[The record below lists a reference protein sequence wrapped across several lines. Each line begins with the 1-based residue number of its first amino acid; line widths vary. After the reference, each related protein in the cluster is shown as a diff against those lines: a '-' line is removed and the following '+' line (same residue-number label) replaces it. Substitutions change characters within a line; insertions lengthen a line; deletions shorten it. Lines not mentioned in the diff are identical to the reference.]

1 MELFG
6 GLGNMKVLKKTYKAK
21 IENKVVASVR
31 VVGLRVNFLGGI
43 LLLRFGVRDL
53 GEGGEGSG
61 GDLSLGL
68 GFIDYSQEA

>member
-1 MELFG
+1 
-6 GLGNMKVLKKTYKAK
+6 MKVLKKTYKAK

-31 VVGLRVNFLGGI
+31 VVGLRFNFLGGI

-53 GEGGEGSG
+53 GEGGEDGEGSG